1 MSKQPAH
8 WIGSIDREKAMT
20 RTHQVISPVVVGCA
34 ALLFLPGDAVSENGN
49 VSATAVNSSEV
60 TTSQWEGIPLN
71 ETRAKAWD
79 LSLDDYERSLELRSG
94 VGSYWDDATDPISI
108 LGIHAKTA
116 NKRRYYAEK
125 LVRFEYQMFDRLQA
139 FENAHSD
146 AWKRLYPKATRFD
159 FKKNRKVGLLQGNT
173 QFPIQQSPIPVQQ
186 RSAVDVPDLGR
197 LAYFISLPCHCE
209 AVLSQLIVHAPT
221 TPVDIYIANANDDQ
235 AIQRWAMHMGIPIDQ
250 VQRSEITLN
259 HDDGLHLKAGFSD
272 LPVLTERTESG
283 YIKIDPA
290 DLSDDAGWQ

>member
-1 MSKQPAH
+1 
-8 WIGSIDREKAMT
+8 MT
-20 RTHQVISPVVVGCA
+20 ETTLAISPIIVGCA
-34 ALLFLPGDAVSENGN
+34 ALLLVMGDAVSQSDA
-49 VSATAVNSSEV
+49 VSTTTVKISGT
-60 TTSQWEGIPLN
+60 TTSQWEGVSLN
-71 ETRAKAWD
+71 ETRAKAWG
-79 LSLDDYERSLELRSG
+79 LSLDDYERSLELRLG

-116 NKRRYYAEK
+116 NKRSYYAEK
-125 LVRFEYQMFDRLQA
+125 LVRFEYQIFDRLQA

-159 FKKNRKVGLLQGNT
+159 FAKNRKVGLLQGNAE
-173 QFPIQQSPIPVQQ
+173 FPIQQSPLPVQQ
-186 RSAVDVPDLGR
+186 GSAIDVSDLGR

-235 AIQRWAMHMGIPIDQ
+235 AIQRWAMHMGIPIDL
-250 VQRSEITLN
+250 VQRSSITLN
-259 HDDGLHLKAGFSD
+259 HDDGLHLKAGFSN

-283 YIKIDPA
+283 YIKFDPA